1 MFIEKKTRLA
11 GAVVTGFALFG
22 VALSY
27 ALACSWG
34 MYGAVAA
41 FALTTVGT
49 GVTVLKLGLGMSLV
63 RIETERLCIAGVL
76 LFGFLAA
83 VYVLHGARNY
93 VYYIAV
99 PASVCL
105 GTVCLC
111 ASRFVKEDER
121 RAIHAF
127 FGRAR
132 ALRSVFCKFVRA
144 SLKPTS
150 VETTTE

>member
-11 GAVVTGFALFG
+11 GAVVTGFAMFG

-27 ALACSWG
+27 ALAWRWG
-34 MYGAVAA
+34 MYGAVVAY
-41 FALTTVGT
+41 ALTTVGT

-63 RIETERLCIAGVL
+63 RIEKERLCVAGVL

-83 VYVLHGARNY
+83 VYALHGASNY

-99 PASVCL
+99 PVSVCL

-111 ASRFVKEDER
+111 ASSFLKEVVGLD
-121 RAIHAF
+121 
-127 FGRAR
+127 
-132 ALRSVFCKFVRA
+132 
-144 SLKPTS
+144 PY
-150 VETTTE
+150 